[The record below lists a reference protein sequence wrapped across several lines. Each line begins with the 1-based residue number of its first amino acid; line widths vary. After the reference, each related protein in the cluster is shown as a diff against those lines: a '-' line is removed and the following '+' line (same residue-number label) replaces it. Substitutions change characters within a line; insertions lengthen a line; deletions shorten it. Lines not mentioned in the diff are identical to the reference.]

1 MELHEPLL
9 SLNAEKV
16 ASVFLEIASEQR
28 LNILKQL
35 SKENLNI
42 SKLAKILE
50 ATNPEV
56 HRNIG
61 RLLKNGLIEKNTDG
75 NYQLTTYGKIMLV
88 QIPSISFVSENKT
101 FFNEHDLTN
110 LETKFIQRIGALESK
125 KEIKGFVKVL
135 EKWTK
140 IQENA
145 DKFIYNILSEIPYS
159 KDIID
164 VIAKKL
170 EKKIPI
176 KSIFPDNVVVPEDR
190 KKIFEERGFQKYASE
205 GILERRI
212 STNTPVGLLITDK
225 EAAVFFPSI
234 GGEVDLSKM
243 FYSDEKMFREW
254 CIDYFEDSWKNATLF
269 QETKLKK

>member
-88 QIPSISFVSENKT
+88 QIPSISFVSESYN
-101 FFNEHDLTN
+101 
-110 LETKFIQRIGALESK
+110 
-125 KEIKGFVKVL
+125 FV
-135 EKWTK
+135 
-140 IQENA
+140 
-145 DKFIYNILSEIPYS
+145 
-159 KDIID
+159 
-164 VIAKKL
+164 
-170 EKKIPI
+170 
-176 KSIFPDNVVVPEDR
+176 
-190 KKIFEERGFQKYASE
+190 
-205 GILERRI
+205 
-212 STNTPVGLLITDK
+212 
-225 EAAVFFPSI
+225 
-234 GGEVDLSKM
+234 
-243 FYSDEKMFREW
+243 
-254 CIDYFEDSWKNATLF
+254 
-269 QETKLKK
+269 